1 MNLND
6 LLHKQGI
13 DPAQVIV
20 MRHSPKEKELRKVM
34 PWLVHENPEVFNAY
48 QQSQSGL
55 VEKALNQLSGTGY
68 LASFIGM
75 KPRTAVFAG
84 LYRIR
89 GVVPVDHKQFWRMEV
104 NQSLRSFGLP
114 DWDKKDLGKTCL
126 WFDLELLDIYAR
138 WIGKLEVGWP
148 PPAIKWWIYAN
159 KKEAPVVSISEESRF
174 AEQMPDWRELVLTWV
189 QLRVIPTSWRTALSH
204 WRGVYFIHDVSDGKG
219 YVGSA
224 SGSENLLGRWQSYAD
239 GGDGGNKLLLGR
251 DPANFRFGILQIV
264 AHDLGRAEVVAI
276 ENTWKDRLHTR
287 GPFGLNN
294 N

>member
-1 MNLND
+1 MNFND

-20 MRHSPKEKELRKVM
+20 MRHSPKEKEMKKVM
-34 PWLVHENPEVFNAY
+34 PWLVHEKPEVFNAY
-48 QQSQSGL
+48 QQSQSSL
-55 VEKALNQLSGTGY
+55 VENTLNHFAGSGF
-68 LASFIGM
+68 LASFIGL

-89 GVVPVDHKQFWRMEV
+89 GAVPVDHKQFWSMEV
-104 NQSLRSFGLP
+104 NQSLRSFGVP
-114 DWDKKDLGKTCL
+114 DWDRKDRGKTCL
-126 WFDLELLDIYAR
+126 WFDLELQATYAR

-148 PPAIKWWIYAN
+148 PPAIKWWIHAD
-159 KKEAPVVSISEESRF
+159 KKEAPVLSISEESRF
-174 AEQMPDWRELVLTWV
+174 AERMPDWRELMLTWA

-204 WRGVYFIHDVSDGKG
+204 WRGVYFIHDASDGKG

-224 SGSENLLGRWQSYAD
+224 SGSDNLLGRWQNYAD

-251 DPANFRFGILQIV
+251 DPANFRFSILQIV
-264 AHDLGRAEVVAI
+264 AHDLISAEVVAI
-276 ENTWKDRLHTR
+276 ENTWKNRLHSR
-287 GPFGLNN
+287 ESFGLNN